1 MSDNGN
7 STENAGMNPEQIDK
21 WKKQYGQVVLLDFS
35 GQCPGAVLYCRL
47 PSFTEIKVANEAADI
62 GATENLARKCVLA
75 PALPELNELFNR
87 YPGLFNSVARELL
100 ARAGWSA
107 AAVAKNL

>member
-1 MSDNGN
+1 MSDNGREN
-7 STENAGMNPEQIDK
+7 EGTEVISEQIEK
-21 WKKQYGQVVLLDFS
+21 WKKQFGPLVRLDFS
-35 GQCPGAVLYCRL
+35 ATCPDAVFVCRL

-75 PALPELNELFNR
+75 PGLSVVNELLNR
-87 YPGLFNSVARELL
+87 YPGLFNSIARELL